1 MTEINKTNEHSRLTT
16 PFVSE
21 SVKSVTENTIQQANA
36 INNIS
41 NYVTSLQKRDSDSKL
56 EAPLLRA
63 PYDQKRNEERIN
75 IQNDLQYKMTTFSPE
90 NNEDNTKSSLDKGSD
105 IKDDKYLS
113 HDNGEKQKSYN
124 NKKKDYHLDA
134 STQQN
139 SSSNPSDSDHLKNK
153 KSNKDYDFLFLQL
166 SYQHVIHKNILNKIK
181 NPDKFDYYRNKLQK
195 LSNGIED
202 LKDLLKSG
210 INELDKTKGAFV
222 DYWMEVYSQIKEK
235 NFKKQSEVKSFLN
248 NCKIPDSLIQQL
260 LLGNINSKADMEK
273 ILEDVFPFL
282 NFPNDFSNLS
292 LDELGD
298 LSKKLDVFFDN
309 AFNYLPDIS
318 LSDDKINKITSHD
331 NELKALLN
339 KKVCESIKKQLVE
352 IRNLFKE
359 LTISQSSLEL
369 EIPSDSLSGMSLLTF
384 LLSKTR
390 ELTLKVML
398 ERSESEQKLF
408 DDMQEVTQ
416 KSLKDKI
423 EEQNALIKKQ
433 EEIQFWAGIGLKILG
448 GLLTLVAGVSSIF
461 TAGTSMLLIGVAT
474 TLFVADAGLTI
485 ADEVYQS
492 INNKS
497 FMDEIMQPI
506 SDAVMEA
513 IDNIT
518 DFLVNLI
525 NSSLDGL
532 KELGLDKKII
542 EEMKNSMQDKLKMAV
557 KILVTVVLFVAATAL
572 SFIIGPAM
580 KGISDAVNKISN
592 QQIRQILKKALHDG
606 LEAVLGKMIK
616 DIIIQALEE
625 ALEKIDKQLAKD
637 ISKKASIML
646 NRTVVTSKLTNSAA
660 TNAVNIYGSIL
671 ASKIIQSMAG
681 SKKLSAILDII
692 QKLMDKI
699 METYHDN
706 VDSITD
712 ILKNLSDKSSVSN
725 KLKTEMIRNIS
736 I

>member
-1 MTEINKTNEHSRLTT
+1 MNKINQSNEHSRLAS

-21 SVKSVTENTIQQANA
+21 EVKNVIKNTTKQANA

-41 NYVTSLQKRDSDSKL
+41 NYVTTQQQKENQSKL
-56 EAPLLRA
+56 DIPLLRA
-63 PYDQKRNEERIN
+63 PHEQERNKKRIN
-75 IQNDLQYKMTTFSPE
+75 IQDDPQYKMTTFSLE
-90 NNEDNTKSSLDKGSD
+90 NNEDNAKPSLA
-105 IKDDKYLS
+105 
-113 HDNGEKQKSYN
+113 GEEPKN
-124 NKKKDYHLDA
+124 NKKKDDHLDVSA
-134 STQQN
+134 QQN
-139 SSSNPSDSDHLKNK
+139 PSLHPSDPDHLENK

-166 SYQHVIHKNILNKIK
+166 SYQHVIHEYILNKIK
-181 NPDKFDYYRNKLQK
+181 DPEKFDYYRDKLQK
-195 LSNGIED
+195 LSNGIDD
-202 LKDLLKSG
+202 LKELFKSG
-210 INELDKTKGAFV
+210 FNELDKTKGAFV

-235 NFKKQSEVKSFLN
+235 NFKKESEVKSFLN
-248 NCKIPDSLIQQL
+248 NCNIPDSLIQQL
-260 LLGNINSKADMEK
+260 LLGNIHSKADMEK
-273 ILEDVFPFL
+273 TLEDVFPFL
-282 NFPNDFSNLS
+282 NFPSDFSKLS
-292 LDELGD
+292 LDELD
-298 LSKKLDVFFDN
+298 NLSKKLDGFFDDS
-309 AFNYLPDIS
+309 FNYLPNIS
-318 LSDDKINKITSHD
+318 LSEDKINKITSHAD
-331 NELKALLN
+331 ELKALIN
-339 KKVCESIKKQLVE
+339 KKESESIKKQLAE
-352 IRNLFKE
+352 IRDLFKE

-369 EIPSDSLSGMSLLTF
+369 EIASNSLSGMSLLTF

-398 ERSESEQKLF
+398 HRSESEQKLF
-408 DDMQEVTQ
+408 NEMQEVTE
-416 KSLKDKI
+416 KSLKDKV
-423 EEQNALIKKQ
+423 EEQKSLIKKQ

-461 TAGTSMLLIGVAT
+461 TAGSSMVLVGVAT

-492 INNKS
+492 IHNKS

-513 IDNIT
+513 IDKVS
-518 DFLVNLI
+518 DFLVSLV

-542 EEMKNSMQDKLKMAV
+542 EEMKNSIQDKLKMAT

-572 SFIIGPAM
+572 SFVIGPAM

-592 QQIRQILKKALHDG
+592 QQIRQILKKVLNDG

-616 DIIIQALEE
+616 DIIIKALEE
-625 ALEKIDKQLAKD
+625 ALEKIDKQLAKE

-646 NRTVVTSKLTNSAA
+646 NRTVVASKLTNSAA
-660 TNAVNIYGSIL
+660 TNTVNIYGSVI
-671 ASKIIQSMAG
+671 ASKIIQSIAG
-681 SKKLSAILDII
+681 SKKLTAVLDII

-699 METYHDN
+699 METYHEN
-706 VDSITD
+706 IDSITD

-725 KLKTEMIRNIS
+725 KLKSDMIRNIS